1 MKVSNTFQA
10 MSLIALGVLIV
21 TAFSLPTVA
30 AASVPSNTPAVHYH
44 QSLRFLFAGSN
55 PSSGN
60 YATLAGL
67 TTFTGGAKGLG
78 FVIDPSGAN
87 SFTFKMLSFSDKSS
101 VCSGSININAI
112 VIRTTGNGLRTV
124 DHQSIAILLSC
135 KGPKSVTI
143 AAPSCVVGNPS
154 CKIAPLFYE
163 TFTGYLQY
171 SHA

>member
-1 MKVSNTFQA
+1 MKVSNTFRA
-10 MSLIALGVLIV
+10 MSLIALGVLVV
-21 TAFSLPTVA
+21 TAFSLPSVA
-30 AASVPSNTPAVHYH
+30 AASTPSNSPAIYH
-44 QSLRFLFAGSN
+44 QELRFLFAGAN

-67 TTFTGGAKGLG
+67 TTFTGGAKGQG
-78 FVIDPSGAN
+78 FVIDPSGTN

-101 VCSGSININAI
+101 VCSGSININAV

-143 AAPSCVVGNPS
+143 VAPSCVVGIPS
-154 CKIAPLFYE
+154 CNIAPLFYE
-163 TFTGYLQY
+163 TFTGYLKY